1 MASVELA
8 SANPSEHLLNAEHRV
23 GEGEGHWDDSKRAL
37 VSGARLVI
45 GDLVRCIPEI
55 TDARQKVMDGGLRK
69 DV

>member
-1 MASVELA
+1 M
-8 SANPSEHLLNAEHRV
+8 NAKHRV

-45 GDLVRCIPEI
+45 GDLVRRVPEI
-55 TDARQKVMDGGLRK
+55 TDARQKVTDGGLRK